1 MSEGGQFAM
10 MMALGAVGVAFI
22 IVVLHPLVQA
32 LAERLRGGGTHGSA
46 DLEQRIERLEQVGL
60 STDQVMLGEHRLAEL
75 EERVD
80 FAERLLARQPQRQ
93 AIGSEEVRP

>member
-10 MMALGAVGVAFI
+10 MIALGVVGVAFI
-22 IVVLHPLVQA
+22 VMVLHPLVQT
-32 LAERLRGGGTHGSA
+32 LAERLRGSGTHGSA

-60 STDQVMLGEHRLAEL
+60 STDQAMLAEHRLAEL

-80 FAERLLARQPQRQ
+80 FAERLLAQQPQRQ
-93 AIGSEEVRP
+93 AISAEEARP